1 MKVGNDSNCVHEFD
15 SGADGHARAMI
26 GRLETVVLDTRDPHE
41 LARFYAEILGAKIE
55 VEKDNWVTIV
65 DDAGRYLSFQTAPEH
80 HAPRFPDPAG
90 SQQLH
95 VDIRVDD
102 VDEAERQ
109 VLDLGAT
116 RVSDAH
122 EDNTFR
128 VFRDPAGHT
137 FCLVWD

>member
-1 MKVGNDSNCVHEFD
+1 
-15 SGADGHARAMI
+15 MI
-26 GRLETVVLDTRDPHE
+26 GRLETVVLDARDPHK
-41 LARFYAEILGAKIE
+41 LARFYADVLGARIE
-55 VEKDNWVTIV
+55 TEQDDWVTIV
-65 DDAGRYLSFQTAPEH
+65 DDTGRKLSFQTSPQH
-80 HAPRFPDPAG
+80 QPPQFPDPSG

-95 VDIRVDD
+95 IDIRVDN
-102 VDEAERQ
+102 VDEAQRQ

-116 RVSDAH
+116 RVPDAH